1 LIDATGQAMKERI
14 LNHWKAKIASLLVA
28 VAVWYLLKGHVGNQQ
43 DQRIVSDPG
52 TPIASASVG
61 SGWSG
66 EAAWG
71 FGGGGLVMS
80 SAMVAAELPQVTL
93 IRLHWVESG
102 EFSAGVTEFPGYP
115 CA

>member
-1 LIDATGQAMKERI
+1 MKERI

-52 TPIASASVG
+52 TSIASAAVSSFPG
-61 SGWSG
+61 DG
-66 EAAWG
+66 AWG
-71 FGGGGLVMS
+71 DGKAAVVS
-80 SAMVAAELPQVTL
+80 SALIAAERPQVSLT
-93 IRLHWVESG
+93 RLHWVELG
-102 EFSAGVTEFPGYP
+102 EFSAGVTEFSSYP

>member
-1 LIDATGQAMKERI
+1 MKERL

-52 TPIASASVG
+52 TTIASAVG
-61 SGWSG
+61 P
-66 EAAWG
+66 
-71 FGGGGLVMS
+71 GLPGDGAYGVGRVELNL
-80 SAMVAAELPQVTL
+80 SALVAAERPQVSLT
-93 IRLHWVESG
+93 RLHWVELG
-102 EFSAGVTEFPGYP
+102 EFSAGVAEFPSYP